1 MRIISRPPRLIILRA
16 GDTIASHGAAEGAL
30 NQSMTTR
37 AVILARGLGTRMRK
51 ADSAARMSGDQ
62 AQVASTGVK
71 ALIPIGRPFLD
82 YVLSALADA
91 GVHRVCLVI
100 GPEHDLLRRR
110 YTVETTPSRLT
121 IDFAVQRKPRG
132 TADAVLAAE
141 SWANDEP
148 FLVLN
153 SDNYYPIDALQELAS
168 LDEPGL
174 VAFSRAGILAD
185 GQIDA
190 ARVTSFA
197 VLDFDGDYVRR
208 IIEKPD
214 AETLAALGQHV
225 FLSMNCWRF
234 DRGIF
239 PMCRTVPLSA
249 RDELELPA
257 AVQQAIQSGA
267 MRFRAIRVESP
278 VLDLSRQ
285 VDIAGVASRL
295 AGVEVV
301 L

>member
-1 MRIISRPPRLIILRA
+1 
-16 GDTIASHGAAEGAL
+16 
-30 NQSMTTR
+30 MTTR
-37 AVILARGLGTRMRK
+37 AVILARGLGTRMRQ

-91 GVHRVCLVI
+91 GAHRICLVI
-100 GPEHDLLRRR
+100 GPEHDVLRRR
-110 YTVETTPSRLT
+110 YSVEITPTRLS
-121 IDFAVQRKPRG
+121 IDFAVQEEARG

-141 SWANDEP
+141 SWTSGEP
-148 FLVLN
+148 FLVIN
-153 SDNYYPIDALQELAS
+153 SDNYYPVGVLRPLAA

-174 VAFSRAGILAD
+174 VAFSRAGLLAD
-185 GQIDA
+185 GQIEP

-197 VLDFDGDYVRR
+197 VLDLDGDYMRR

-214 AETLAALGQHV
+214 AQTLQASGDHV

-234 DRGIF
+234 DSRIF
-239 PMCRTVPLSA
+239 PMCRQVPLSP
-249 RDELELPA
+249 RGELELPA
-257 AVQQAIQSGA
+257 AVQRAIQTDV

>member
-1 MRIISRPPRLIILRA
+1 
-16 GDTIASHGAAEGAL
+16 
-30 NQSMTTR
+30 MTTR

-51 ADSAARMSGDQ
+51 ADSTARMSGDQ
-62 AQVASTGVK
+62 AHVASTGVK

-91 GVHRVCLVI
+91 GVHHVCLVI
-100 GPEHDLLRRR
+100 GPEHEVLRRR
-110 YTVETTPSRLT
+110 YMVETTLSRLT
-121 IDFAVQRKPRG
+121 IEFAVQQEPRG

-141 SWANDEP
+141 SWTIGEP
-148 FLVLN
+148 FLVIN
-153 SDNYYPIDALQELAS
+153 SDNYYPVDALQPLAA

-174 VAFSRAGILAD
+174 VAFSRTGLLAD

-197 VLDFDGDYVRR
+197 VLDLDGDYMRR

-214 AETLAALGQHV
+214 VRTLDTLGDDV

-234 DRGIF
+234 DRRIF
-239 PMCRTVPLSA
+239 PMCREVPLSA
-249 RDELELPA
+249 RGELELPA
-257 AVQQAIQSGA
+257 AVQHALQTGV
-267 MRFRAIRVESP
+267 MRFRAIRVESA

-285 VDIAGVASRL
+285 VDIASVAARL

>member
-1 MRIISRPPRLIILRA
+1 M
-16 GDTIASHGAAEGAL
+16 TI
-30 NQSMTTR
+30 R
-37 AVILARGLGTRMRK
+37 AVILARGLGTRMRQ

-62 AQVASTGVK
+62 AAMASTGVK

-110 YTVETTPSRLT
+110 YSVETTPTRLT
-121 IDFAVQRKPRG
+121 IEFAVQSEPRG

-141 SWANDEP
+141 SWTSGEP
-148 FLVLN
+148 FLVIN
-153 SDNYYPIDALQELAS
+153 SDNYYPPDALRPLAA

-174 VAFSRAGILAD
+174 VAFSRAGLLAD

-190 ARVTSFA
+190 SRVTSFA
-197 VLDFDGDYVRR
+197 VLDLDGDYLRR
-208 IIEKPD
+208 IVEKPD
-214 AETLAALGQHV
+214 ARTVDALGDDI

-234 DRGIF
+234 DRRIF
-239 PMCRTVPLSA
+239 PMCREVPLSA
-249 RDELELPA
+249 RGELELPA
-257 AVQQAIQSGA
+257 AVQQGIETGA
-267 MRFRAIRVESP
+267 MRVRAIRVEST

-285 VDIAGVASRL
+285 VDISSVAARL